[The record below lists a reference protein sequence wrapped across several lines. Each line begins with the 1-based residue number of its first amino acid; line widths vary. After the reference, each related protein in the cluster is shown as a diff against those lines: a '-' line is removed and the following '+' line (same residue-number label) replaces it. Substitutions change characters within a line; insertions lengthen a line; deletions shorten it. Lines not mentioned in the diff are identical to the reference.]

1 MKLEFTSLS
10 VMLSVSATRVGAH
23 AGMLLLVAA
32 FLSLA
37 SFAGAG
43 SSNSTNASVTM
54 AATTAGSCNNTA
66 SGFCNEFTGPSYKS
80 ARVKETCKGGQGMMY
95 LSGACPTEG
104 RIGTCLV
111 YKGKS
116 TESKY
121 RYYTN
126 FPGFGIKPAGG
137 VAVAAENQCTKHKGE
152 WTPN

>member
-10 VMLSVSATRVGAH
+10 IMLYAAVTRVGAR
-23 AGMLLLVAA
+23 AVMLLLVAA
-32 FLSLA
+32 FLSPA

-43 SSNSTNASVTM
+43 SSDSTNASVTM
-54 AATTAGSCNNTA
+54 PATTAGSCNNTA
-66 SGFCNEFTGPSYKS
+66 SGFCNEFTGPSYK
-80 ARVKETCKGGQGMMY
+80 AERVKRACKERQGVMY

-137 VAVAAENQCTKHKGE
+137 VAVAAENQCTKLKGE